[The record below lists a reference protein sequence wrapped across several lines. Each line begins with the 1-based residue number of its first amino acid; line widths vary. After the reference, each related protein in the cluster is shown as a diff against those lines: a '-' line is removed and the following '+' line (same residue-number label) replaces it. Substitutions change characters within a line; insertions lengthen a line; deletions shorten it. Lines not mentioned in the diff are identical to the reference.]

1 VPTSIFAVDGK
12 RLVALDGKLIKE
24 RRKLLFNGTV
34 TVTLILNELGL
45 SHQSPVLSS
54 VGVFEDEDCDLG
66 DITKELEY
74 AINEAPSSRRRSDQ
88 CIIEMVEKIL
98 RRIFRTRYGK
108 KPVILV
114 HLVRI

>member
-1 VPTSIFAVDGK
+1 MPTSIFAVDGK

-34 TVTLILNELGL
+34 TVTLILNESGL

-66 DITKELEY
+66 DIIKELEC
-74 AINEAPSSRRRSDQ
+74 AINDAPSFKRRSDQ
-88 CIIEMVEKIL
+88 FIIEMIEKIL
-98 RRIFRTRYGK
+98 RRIFRKRYAK
-108 KPVILV
+108 KPVVLV